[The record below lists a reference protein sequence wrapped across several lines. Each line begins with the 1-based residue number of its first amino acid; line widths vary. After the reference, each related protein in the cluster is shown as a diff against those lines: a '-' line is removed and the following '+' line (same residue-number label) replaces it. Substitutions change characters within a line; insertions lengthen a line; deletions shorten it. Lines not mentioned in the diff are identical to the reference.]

1 MNSNV
6 KTQDPMD
13 RFVQS
18 IENSVKTEN
27 WYAALVL
34 VLTIPDIC
42 GWVETPIVG
51 SQKRYEAWFEKYLLP
66 TYKSPFHGSDFTFLS
81 GSDCYAL
88 RCAFLHE
95 GTDEILR
102 QRARDV
108 VSRFAFSTTGSHRC
122 MFENVL
128 LLNVQMFCAEVCAG
142 TRQWIRDVSA
152 NPDAQSRLNE
162 LLQVHTKS
170 FQVVP
175 GVLIR

>member
-1 MNSNV
+1 
-6 KTQDPMD
+6 MD